1 MYDERGWLWCEGV
14 DDNISV
20 HWCINYTFFYSLF
33 SALPIELYSTQ
44 LLLYCR
50 IKPAASADAFALL
63 FSTAGVSLLLLVV
76 CCYLCTAGGGRSE
89 KRRHINNIHSTQE

>member
-1 MYDERGWLWCEGV
+1 MGGV

-20 HWCINYTFFYSLF
+20 HCCINYTLFYSLF
-33 SALPIELYSTQ
+33 STLPIELYSIYY
-44 LLLYCR
+44 LCIYCR
-50 IKPAASADAFALL
+50 IKPAAFADAFALL
-63 FSTAGVSLLLLVV
+63 FSTAAGVSLLLLVV